1 MPLRFLAL
9 ALVRLAPSSAAAA
22 ELHVLAARAVEK
34 VARETGHAV
43 RFTFGT
49 AGAMQ
54 ARAAGSDAADLV
66 IVSVPAAEALE
77 RQGAVVGGSRVT
89 LGRGRVARLI
99 ADAVQA
105 KTSREPDGVRALERV
120 ARGEIELAAAPV
132 SEIVA
137 IPGLLVVGRFV
148 AGPAGRARLAD
159 AGFEP

>member
-9 ALVRLAPSSAAAA
+9 ALALLAPSSAAAA

-34 VARETGHAV
+34 VAR
-43 RFTFGT
+43 
-49 AGAMQ
+49 MQ

-89 LGRGRVARLI
+89 LGRG
-99 ADAVQA
+99 
-105 KTSREPDGVRALERV
+105 
-120 ARGEIELAAAPV
+120 ARGDIELAAALV

-137 IPGLLVVGRFV
+137 IPGLLVVGRLPEDL
-148 AGPAGRARLAD
+148 APALVYAD

>member
-9 ALVRLAPSSAAAA
+9 ALALLAPSSAAAA

-34 VARETGHAV
+34 VAR
-43 RFTFGT
+43 
-49 AGAMQ
+49 MQ

-66 IVSVPAAEALE
+66 IVSVPAAEA
-77 RQGAVVGGSRVT
+77 
-89 LGRGRVARLI
+89 
-99 ADAVQA
+99 
-105 KTSREPDGVRALERV
+105 REPDGVRALERV

-137 IPGLLVVGRFV
+137 IPGLLVVGRLPEDL
-148 AGPAGRARLAD
+148 APALVYAD

>member
-9 ALVRLAPSSAAAA
+9 ALALLAPSSAAAA

-66 IVSVPAAEALE
+66 IISVPAAEALE

-89 LGRGRVARLI
+89 LGR
-99 ADAVQA
+99 
-105 KTSREPDGVRALERV
+105 V
-120 ARGEIELAAAPV
+120 ARGEIELAAALV

-137 IPGLLVVGRFV
+137 IPGLLVVGRLPEDL
-148 AGPAGRARLAD
+148 APALVYAD